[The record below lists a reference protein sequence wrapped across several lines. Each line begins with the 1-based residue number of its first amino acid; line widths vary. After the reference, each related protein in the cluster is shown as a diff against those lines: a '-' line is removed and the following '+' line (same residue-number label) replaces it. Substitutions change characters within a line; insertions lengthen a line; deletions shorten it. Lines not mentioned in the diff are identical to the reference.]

1 MMNCPKCDLDRPLSD
16 QICRRCKY
24 VFDEDRYLDLT
35 MPRSGDGAVAR
46 PYQAPQTN
54 IRLDEFLSRP
64 WVAPLA
70 SIIPGL
76 GHYLQ
81 KRRLAAAVYFS
92 LVAGLLVLSTLTFS
106 WTAGQ
111 MVFGLMVSAHATCIL
126 DTTPLAKSSQARLR
140 IVAMAAILLGL
151 LFLYCPLLRLLADTF
166 IRAQRRNTD
175 RMFFR
180 PTGSVGL
187 DQGVM
192 MLICFAVSIWV
203 STWLSR
209 KLSSRE
215 Q

>member
-1 MMNCPKCDLDRPLSD
+1 LND
-16 QICRRCKY
+16 QVCRRCKY

-35 MPRSGDGAVAR
+35 LPRSGDGAAAR
-46 PYQAPQTN
+46 PYQVSRTN
-54 IRLDEFLSRP
+54 VRLDDILSRP

-81 KRRLAAAVYFS
+81 KRRVAAAVYFS

-106 WTAGQ
+106 WTVGQ
-111 MVFGLMVSAHATCIL
+111 MVFGLMVSTHATCIL
-126 DTTPLAKSSQARLR
+126 DTTPLAKSPEARPR
-140 IVAMAAILLGL
+140 IVAMPAILLGL
-151 LFLYCPLLRLLADTF
+151 LFLYWPLLRLLANTF
-166 IRAQRRNTD
+166 IVAQRRNAD

-180 PTGSVGL
+180 PTNSVGL
-187 DQGVM
+187 EQGVM
-192 MLICFAVSIWV
+192 MLICFAVSVWL